1 MRQEPC
7 VSIKERKKTSVGR
20 LTPCEIGSDINAVL
34 VTRGEYR
41 LSVALEVLHSVV
53 IGKGLLQRH
62 GVLVLDGK
70 AVLRHTIDNQ

>member
-1 MRQEPC
+1 MCEHART
-7 VSIKERKKTSVGR
+7 KRKPSVGR

-70 AVLRHTIDNQ
+70 AVLRHTTDNQ